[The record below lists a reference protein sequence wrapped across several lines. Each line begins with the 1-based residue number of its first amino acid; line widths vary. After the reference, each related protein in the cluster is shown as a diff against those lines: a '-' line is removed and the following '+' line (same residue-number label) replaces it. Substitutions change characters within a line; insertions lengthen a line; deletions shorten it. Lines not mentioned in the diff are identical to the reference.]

1 MVEDTVHH
9 GNQGAK
15 AADHIVY
22 TVRKPREGIAG
33 APPLL
38 IQPETPAHVMAPPT
52 FSVNLSSSIKLL

>member
-22 TVRKPREGIAG
+22 TVRKPREVIAG

-38 IQPETPAHVMAPPT
+38 IQPETPAHAMAT